1 MDVNKLDNKVYIV
14 LLGIILYF
22 LNIYKWQDG
31 LLINILVT
39 TFCLALFDVFLKNIL
54 LFNITDNYYIFIVNN
69 IITILTIN
77 IMFYIF
83 KQKYDKIS
91 FTNLINIAFSCLFY
105 ETIIFKLYNYNNL
118 CNNKL
123 RVMTKTIMR
132 LATVHILSNYLNDSD
147 FDKKWFDFA
156 LAQITNYSLFNAV
169 FEN

>member
-1 MDVNKLDNKVYIV
+1 MDIIQLDNKIYIV

-22 LNIYKWQDG
+22 LNLYKWEDG
-31 LLINILVT
+31 LLLNILVT

-83 KQKYDKIS
+83 KKKYEKIS
-91 FTNLINIAFSCLFY
+91 FTNLMNIAFSCLFY

-132 LATVHILSNYLNDSD
+132 LATIHILSNYLNDAD

-156 LAQITNYSLFNAV
+156 LAQMTNYSLFNAV